1 MNLANSTDVTNLL
14 VDEFKISM
22 ETTSGDASLLDG
34 NNERQKISIQ
44 NMLRAYILDSN
55 QNENKWCCAARI
67 SAEVHRCKIHS
78 SLENISPQFAW
89 YGKDPSIHE
98 LRIFGCDIY
107 PVTSSPK
114 KLDNRTQE
122 G

>member
-1 MNLANSTDVTNLL
+1 MKIVNLANSTDVTNLL

-22 ETTSGDASLLDG
+22 ETTSGDASLLDE

-55 QNENKWCCAARI
+55 QTENKWCCAARI

-78 SLENISPQFAW
+78 SLKTSLLSLHGMVKILASMNLEYLDVI
-89 YGKDPSIHE
+89 YTPSHH
-98 LRIFGCDIY
+98 LLK
-107 PVTSSPK
+107 S
-114 KLDNRTQE
+114 
-122 G
+122 